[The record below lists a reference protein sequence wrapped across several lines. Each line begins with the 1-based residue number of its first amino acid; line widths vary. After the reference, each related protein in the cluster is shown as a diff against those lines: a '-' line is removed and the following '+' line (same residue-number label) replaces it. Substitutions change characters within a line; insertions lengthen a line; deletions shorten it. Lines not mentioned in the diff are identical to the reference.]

1 MMASGL
7 VGHLL
12 GSLSMK
18 MLDFIRDF
26 VRQPTHMEMVNKE
39 LEEAKLE
46 KLEAETSVE
55 YAQSIVQY
63 NTKRIDRLN
72 NYITEQGKEKSK

>member
-1 MMASGL
+1 
-7 VGHLL
+7 
-12 GSLSMK
+12 MK
-18 MLDFIRDF
+18 MLEFIKNYM
-26 VRQPTHMEMVNKE
+26 RQPTHMEMVNRE

-46 KLEAETSVE
+46 KLEAETAVE

-72 NYITEQGKEKSK
+72 IYIAEQGKEKSK

>member
-1 MMASGL
+1 
-7 VGHLL
+7 
-12 GSLSMK
+12 MK
-18 MLDFIRDF
+18 MVDFITNYL
-26 VRQPTHMEMVNKE
+26 RQPTHMEMVNRE

-46 KLEAETSVE
+46 KLEAETAVE

-72 NYITEQGKEKSK
+72 TYIAEKEKAK

>member
-1 MMASGL
+1 
-7 VGHLL
+7 
-12 GSLSMK
+12 MK

-26 VRQPTHMEMVNKE
+26 VRQPTHMELVNKE
-39 LEEAKLE
+39 LEEAKVE
-46 KLEAETSVE
+46 KLEAETAVE

-72 NYITEQGKEKSK
+72 TYIAEKEKSK

>member
-1 MMASGL
+1 
-7 VGHLL
+7 
-12 GSLSMK
+12 MK
-18 MLDFIRDF
+18 MFDFIKNYM
-26 VRQPTHMEMVNKE
+26 RQPSHMEMVNRE

-46 KLEAETSVE
+46 KLEAETAVE

-72 NYITEQGKEKSK
+72 IYITDKEKAK